1 MTGIGDRSQLPYAA
15 FCQPDEI
22 CKVLDEAI
30 EKKWGIST
38 PKHAGIP
45 YYLAHASRA
54 YGLIDKEA
62 YTDLPTSVVFKKPDG
77 KRTALVYNLSD
88 NPRSVTVYVRGEE
101 VLKGNLP
108 AKMLMA
114 VPIH

>member
-1 MTGIGDRSQLPYAA
+1 MAKNWKIAS
-15 FCQPDEI
+15 
-22 CKVLDEAI
+22 
-30 EKKWGIST
+30 
-38 PKHAGIP
+38 PKHARIP

-77 KRTALVYNLSD
+77 TRNALVYNLSEEAR
-88 NPRSVTVYVRGEE
+88 PVRIFIKGKE

-108 AKMLMA
+108 GKALMA
-114 VPIH
+114 VPLK